1 MRASTVGNVLFYVVD
16 HVTKLAARQARR
28 QTRTNGTGTP
38 RIEARQVSAAW
49 MSHPLVGPA
58 DRRIARRFE
67 TAFHPRA
74 PGKVECHIFIGGP
87 IFRSSHNGHEE
98 KSREEGSR
106 QEHEE
111 EDRQEVV
118 LRGYNLR
125 RTSRNNERGR
135 RTALTS
141 AVRRP
146 ALFYGRRYFWIAE
159 DRMIRFEAA
168 VICVDAKQ

>member
-1 MRASTVGNVLFYVVD
+1 MRASTVRNVLFYAID

-58 DRRIARRFE
+58 DRPIARRFE

-87 IFRSSHNGHEE
+87 IFRSSHHGHEE

-118 LRGYNLR
+118 LRGFKIR
-125 RTSRNNERGR
+125 RHFAKQRERPSDCAYERGP
-135 RTALTS
+135 TACVVLG
-141 AVRRP
+141 A
-146 ALFYGRRYFWIAE
+146 ALFLDRRGPHDTI
-159 DRMIRFEAA
+159 
-168 VICVDAKQ
+168 